1 MPIFIARPS
10 QRGASSLEH
19 IVLIL
24 VFLLFAFAAYESTY
38 WLLLRQAL
46 NHALLDTARVAA
58 TQHAHPTII
67 NEAFI
72 KALQQ
77 RASFDLNP
85 DSNRWHIEKHS
96 LPTLTP
102 HSVTSVHF
110 DYQALQYQQGHT
122 QVFDA
127 NTLHLRLHY
136 LHQPA
141 IPLIRQ
147 AIAFLLGQLSGPY
160 QRAYGHGYVPI
171 VTEVQVAMQS
181 DHRAVSTTP
190 PQHYFS
196 HLSLPA
202 DTSSHVPGSGGGS
215 APTGPGSDADTA
227 PQTGTEPSPDSNAN
241 PTSPLPPWTP
251 PGTSP
256 TQPGTPPTSSTQ
268 PWQPPNSTG
277 QPVQPPDTNQ
287 PPPTGCT
294 ADLCC
299 GPS

>member
-19 IVLIL
+19 TVLIL

-160 QRAYGHGYVPI
+160 QRAYRHGYVPI

-181 DHRAVSTTP
+181 DHRAVSITP

-196 HLSLPA
+196 HLALPA
-202 DTSSHVPGSGGGS
+202 DTSSHAPDSGGGS
-215 APTGPGSDADTA
+215 TPTGPGSDTV
-227 PQTGTEPSPDSNAN
+227 PQTGTEPPNGPNN

-251 PGTSP
+251 PTSP
-256 TQPGTPPTSSTQ
+256 TQ
-268 PWQPPNSTG
+268 PWQPPNA
-277 QPVQPPDTNQ
+277 NQ
-287 PPPTGCT
+287 PPPISCT

-299 GPS
+299 SPS